1 MPQSSYIALKQEWS
15 IAWHSPRFRKRLF
28 TVWFFVIL
36 TISAFPFFFQAIDKR
51 EGYALNDWLL
61 NMLPARDVSLPIFLI
76 VWSMSILTLYRCLQT
91 PELMI
96 RFLWCYVLV
105 SLSRFI
111 TISLVPLDPPAGLIG
126 LADPLSNF
134 FYGAK
139 FVTKDLFFS
148 GHTSTMFLM
157 TLCLR
162 NKYDKLFGACATVLV
177 GFLVLVQHVH
187 YTMDVLAAP
196 VFTWGIWRLRKGFLH
211 R

>member
-1 MPQSSYIALKQEWS
+1 MSQTSYIAVKQEWS
-15 IAWHSPRFRKRLF
+15 AAWHSPKFRLRLF

-36 TISAFPFFFQAIDKR
+36 TISAFPFFFQAIEKR
-51 EGYALNDWLL
+51 EGYPLNDWLL
-61 NMLPARDVSLPIFLI
+61 NILPAHDVSIPIFLI
-76 VWSMSILTLYRCLQT
+76 VWSMSLLTLYRCIQT

-148 GHTSTMFLM
+148 GHTSTIFLM
-157 TLCLR
+157 ALCLP
-162 NKYDKLFGACATVLV
+162 NKTDKVLGICATIGV

-196 VFTWGIWRLRKGFLH
+196 VVTWGIYRLRQWLLSH
-211 R
+211 